1 MESKF
6 QFRLTE
12 KANADLD
19 DTISYI
25 AVELA
30 NPKAASDFMDKLGAA
45 IDEAC
50 LLPESGSPVVNDLL
64 GGWEVRKK
72 IIGNYIMYYW
82 PDLTEKIIYVLRIVY
97 EGRNIDDILRQM
109 DI

>member
-12 KANADLD
+12 KANAELD

>member
-97 EGRNIDDILRQM
+97 EGRNMDDILRQM

>member
-1 MESKF
+1 MGSKF

-12 KANADLD
+12 KANAELD

-97 EGRNIDDILRQM
+97 EGRNMDDILRQM

>member
-1 MESKF
+1 MGSKF

-30 NPKAASDFMDKLGAA
+30 NPKAASNFMDKLGAA

-97 EGRNIDDILRQM
+97 EGRNMDDILRQM

>member
-1 MESKF
+1 MGSKF

-12 KANADLD
+12 KANANLD

-97 EGRNIDDILRQM
+97 EGRNMDDILRQM

>member
-1 MESKF
+1 MGSKF

-25 AVELA
+25 VVELA

-97 EGRNIDDILRQM
+97 EGRNMDDILRQM

>member
-1 MESKF
+1 MGSKF

-97 EGRNIDDILRQM
+97 EGRNMDDILRQM

>member
-1 MESKF
+1 MGSKF

-12 KANADLD
+12 KANAELD

-64 GGWEVRKK
+64 GGWEV
-72 IIGNYIMYYW
+72 
-82 PDLTEKIIYVLRIVY
+82 
-97 EGRNIDDILRQM
+97 
-109 DI
+109 

>member
-1 MESKF
+1 MGSKF

>member
-12 KANADLD
+12 KANAELD

-97 EGRNIDDILRQM
+97 EGRNMDDILRQM

>member
-6 QFRLTE
+6 HFRLTE

-30 NPKAASDFMDKLGAA
+30 NPKAASDFMDKLEAA

-64 GGWEVRKK
+64 EGWEVRKK

>member
-25 AVELA
+25 VVELA

-97 EGRNIDDILRQM
+97 EGRNMDDILRQM

>member
-1 MESKF
+1 MGSKF

-19 DTISYI
+19 DTICYI

-97 EGRNIDDILRQM
+97 EGRNMDDILRQM